1 MDSLK
6 NRVYDL
12 FDKLNIDYTV
22 KNHNAIF
29 SEKDGFGIPESE
41 FEGIICKNLFLKDKK
56 GTKFYLVSLPLH
68 KRANIK
74 EIEKLLSIK
83 KLTFGNEEEL
93 YDKLKI
99 KSGSVSIL
107 NIIEAPN
114 TDVIFLIDKELLN
127 YEKVCFHP
135 NDNTASISF
144 DTCALEKILNF
155 FNAKYEYIN
164 MKG

>member
-1 MDSLK
+1 MGSLK
-6 NRVYDL
+6 DRVYDL
-12 FDKLNIDYTV
+12 FKKLNIDYTV

-29 SEKDGFGIPESE
+29 SEKDSFNIPESE

-74 EIEKLLSIK
+74 ELEKILNIK
-83 KLTFGNEEEL
+83 KITFGNEDEL
-93 YDKLKI
+93 YEKLKI
-99 KSGSVSIL
+99 RPGSVSIL
-107 NIIEAPN
+107 NIIESPN
-114 TDVIFLIDKELLN
+114 TDVVFLIDKELLD
-127 YEKVCFHP
+127 YKKVCFHP

-144 DTCALEKILNF
+144 DTYALNNILDY
-155 FNAKYEYIN
+155 FNAQYEYID